1 MYSTEDISFLKLLQ
15 EIAVSFNESRSF
27 EEAAQKSIDKV
38 CKGIGWEVGHLYTV
52 TNEKTIENTSIWH
65 ISDSKRYN
73 TFRSITDNYSFQF
86 GEGLPGTVLE
96 QRKALWIED
105 VVNYHNFPRASFAKE
120 AGLITGFGFPIIL
133 NDKVEAIIEFFSST
147 LIKSDHKFLELV
159 SLLESQL
166 EAVLKRTRS
175 EEALRQNEE
184 ELMTIFNNV
193 EDVIYLL
200 NIENGRYRFLSL
212 NNSFNLVTGLD
223 NKRIINKFLD
233 EVMFDPLLARV
244 LAKIREAIETKTPVK
259 WVESFIYPKGNLSGE
274 VCITPL
280 FNEKGECNRLIGF
293 THDVSSW
300 EKAQQEA
307 KEQNRK
313 LEEAVKMRTIQLEQS
328 NKDLESFVYHAS
340 HDLRAPLR
348 SIIGFS
354 ELLKNEFRN
363 KLGKEG
369 QERLDFILASGKKM
383 DHVIDDLLMYT
394 KVSGIDLIK
403 TEIDMK
409 ILIDAVIREIK
420 PTAGDKINFEIKDL
434 VNGLGDLHFI
444 HMVWS
449 NLIRNAVKY
458 SSKKENPVIEIG
470 SYEDDKENIYY
481 VKDNGSGF
489 DMQFYNKLFELF
501 QRLHSESDFEG
512 NGIGLATVKKIIIN
526 HGGRVWA
533 NGEVGQ
539 GATFYFSLPK

>member
-1 MYSTEDISFLKLLQ
+1 
-15 EIAVSFNESRSF
+15 
-27 EEAAQKSIDKV
+27 
-38 CKGIGWEVGHLYTV
+38 
-52 TNEKTIENTSIWH
+52 
-65 ISDSKRYN
+65 
-73 TFRSITDNYSFQF
+73 
-86 GEGLPGTVLE
+86 
-96 QRKALWIED
+96 
-105 VVNYHNFPRASFAKE
+105 
-120 AGLITGFGFPIIL
+120 
-133 NDKVEAIIEFFSST
+133 
-147 LIKSDHKFLELV
+147 
-159 SLLESQL
+159 
-166 EAVLKRTRS
+166 
-175 EEALRQNEE
+175 
-184 ELMTIFNNV
+184 
-193 EDVIYLL
+193 
-200 NIENGRYRFLSL
+200 
-212 NNSFNLVTGLD
+212 
-223 NKRIINKFLD
+223 
-233 EVMFDPLLARV
+233 LLARV
-244 LAKIREAIETKTPVK
+244 LAKIRDAIETKSPVK

-280 FNEKGECNRLIGF
+280 LNEKGECNRLIGF

-354 ELLKNEFRN
+354 ELLKTGFRN

-369 QERLDFILASGKKM
+369 EERLDFILASGKKM
-383 DHVIDDLLMYT
+383 DHVIDDLLTYS
-394 KVSGIDLIK
+394 KVSSIDLVK
-403 TEIDMK
+403 TEIDMNV
-409 ILIDAVIREIK
+409 LVDAVIREIK
-420 PTAGDKINFEIKDL
+420 PTASDKAAFEIKNL
-434 VNGLGDLHFI
+434 VNGFGDLHFI
-444 HMVWS
+444 HMVWT

-458 SSKKENPVIEIG
+458 SSKKGHPVIEIG
-470 SYEDDKENIYY
+470 AYEDDMENIYY

-533 NGEVGQ
+533 NGEVGR
-539 GATFYFSLPK
+539 GATFYFSLPKNFT